1 MRIKQMSGDKL
12 ILHDQLNREVAVL
25 GVQRVF
31 AVALETVGEQ
41 DVDKVG
47 NPRSMTET
55 GSAAVKPVHV
65 HVIGQRGK
73 AQMTVAQRRQQPRI
87 VGKPAKPINQFESS
101 RCSAIN

>member
-1 MRIKQMSGDKL
+1 MSGDKL

-47 NPRSMTET
+47 DPSSMTET
-55 GSAAVKPVHV
+55 GSAVVKPVHV
-65 HVIGQRGK
+65 HIIGQRGET
-73 AQMTVAQRRQQPRI
+73 QMTVAQRRQQPRI